1 MTVTSLHDGLGQE
14 HIWTVMFEMLNAK
27 QPGVFVLPS
36 CEMGMQ
42 FWKEALGSPCYLVAP
57 MVDAS
62 ELAWRLLSRRHGAH
76 VCYTPMLHSSVFIRD
91 PKYRKEAL
99 VSCVEDRPLI
109 VQFCANDAR
118 VLLEAALLAEPHCDA
133 IDINLGCPQAIARR
147 GHYGAFLQDDW
158 PLLTDMVSTLHQ
170 ALSVPVTCKIRV
182 YEDIEHT
189 VAYARMLE
197 AAGCQM
203 LTVHGRTKEQ
213 KGPLT
218 GLASWEHIK
227 AIRESVSIPVIA
239 NGNIQCLEDVKRCLA
254 ETGVQGVMSAEG
266 NLYNPSIFEG
276 HNPPAWEVAL
286 EYLDLAEKYPCPT
299 SYVRGHLFKLFQH
312 CLCLPENFELRAEL
326 ATGSDLSDFR
336 STVLQLRDC
345 YLPYHEG
352 TKTWTGDT
360 GIGYNL
366 IHPPWICQPYVR
378 ITPEEHL
385 KKLVE
390 KQNRNADVNQFEE
403 ESGSGEAEKEN
414 QDGITMKRPREGS
427 VESTDSKN
435 MSKRKMKKL
444 RKLQHNPNKNFH
456 GRRGVDKCVDCPNP
470 VGSKC
475 DLRLCKAC
483 CRIKCYLENRDCAG
497 HRILIKTR
505 REKACE
511 QRKAESQSDITRG
524 HQTVQCEHIANKGN
538 QNIRLD
544 KTKWEH
550 AVQAE
555 HASAVSQ
562 EQYCQLHTEQKMTI
576 ENDDVPILN
585 V

>member
-1 MTVTSLHDGLGQE
+1 M
-14 HIWTVMFEMLNAK
+14 
-27 QPGVFVLPS
+27 VFCFV
-36 CEMGMQ
+36 
-42 FWKEALGSPCYLVAP
+42 
-57 MVDAS
+57 
-62 ELAWRLLSRRHGAH
+62 
-76 VCYTPMLHSSVFIRD
+76 I
-91 PKYRKEAL
+91 
-99 VSCVEDRPLI
+99 I
-109 VQFCANDAR
+109 
-118 VLLEAALLAEPHCDA
+118 
-133 IDINLGCPQAIARR
+133 
-147 GHYGAFLQDDW
+147 
-158 PLLTDMVSTLHQ
+158 VSTLHQ
-170 ALSVPVTCKIRV
+170 ELSIPVTCKIRV
-182 YEDIEHT
+182 YEDIGHT
-189 VAYARMLE
+189 VEYARMLE

-218 GLASWEHIK
+218 GLASWEHIR
-227 AIRESVSIPVIA
+227 AVREGVNIPVIA

-276 HNPPAWEVAL
+276 HNPAAWEMAL
-286 EYLDLAEKYPCPT
+286 EYLDLAEKYPCPI

-312 CLCLPENFELRAEL
+312 CLCLPENFELRADL

-352 TKTWTGDT
+352 TKTWAGDT

-366 IHPPWICQPYVR
+366 IHPPWICQPYMR

-390 KQNRNADVNQFEE
+390 KQNRNADVNQFEG

-414 QDGITMKRPREGS
+414 QDSMAMKRPREGS

-444 RKLQHNPNKNFH
+444 RKLQRNPNKNFH

-475 DLRLCKAC
+475 DFRLCKAC
-483 CRIKCYLENRDCAG
+483 CRTKCYLENKDCGG

-505 REKACE
+505 REKAREYAALE
-511 QRKAESQSDITRG
+511 QHKAESQSNGTRG
-524 HQTVQCEHIANKGN
+524 HYRAHCEVQKNTELNVMQAGQVSAVRQEQCF
-538 QNIRLD
+538 QLD
-544 KTKWEH
+544 KK
-550 AVQAE
+550 
-555 HASAVSQ
+555 
-562 EQYCQLHTEQKMTI
+562 QKMTKEQDVQRVPNVEST
-576 ENDDVPILN
+576 ENRTSDSLTNSNEHQYIVETVGNVPQHESS
-585 V
+585 